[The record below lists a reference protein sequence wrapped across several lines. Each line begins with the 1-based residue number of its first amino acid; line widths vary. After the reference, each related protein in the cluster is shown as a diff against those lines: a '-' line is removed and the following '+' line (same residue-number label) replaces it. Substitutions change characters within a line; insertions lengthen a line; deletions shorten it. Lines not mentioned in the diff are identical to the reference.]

1 MSEYPV
7 KGMTA
12 YHRQTLTNRMLGRHR
27 PVTEANLGPVGNF
40 YTVPLPT
47 QNTVTVPLRRSSN
60 TRKKSTSPRKSPKSP
75 KSPQK
80 RSSSRRK
87 TSSNH
92 LNHLKSSNNPST
104 LRDLERER
112 KAELCKLLK
121 EMDAPTFHE
130 HNSRTWVIL
139 RAIRYLTQAI
149 ETKYP
154 TKIVTKPHLYY
165 KQISD
170 YIIDTVFYQEKGLDV
185 TYLKDLAKDLG
196 LYKKCRSLHI

>member
-12 YHRQTLTNRMLGRHR
+12 YHRRTLTNRMLGRHR

-47 QNTVTVPLRRSSN
+47 QNTVTVSLPLPLNS
-60 TRKKSTSPRKSPKSP
+60 TRKKSTSPRKSPQTS
-75 KSPQK
+75 SNRLRSSN
-80 RSSSRRK
+80 RSSS
-87 TSSNH
+87 
-92 LNHLKSSNNPST
+92 

-154 TKIVTKPHLYY
+154 AKIVTKPHLYY

>member
-1 MSEYPV
+1 
-7 KGMTA
+7 MTA
-12 YHRQTLTNRMLGRHR
+12 YHRRTLTNRMLGRHR

-75 KSPQK
+75 QKSPQ
-80 RSSSRRK
+80 

-149 ETKYP
+149 ETKFPNKLFKAPYGYYH
-154 TKIVTKPHLYY
+154 KI
-165 KQISD
+165 SS
-170 YIIDTVFYQEKGLDV
+170 YIVDTVFYQEKGLDV